1 MKKLLLIAAIFCSI
15 TLNAQDFHVGK
26 LFYTINDDGV
36 TVTVTG
42 HIDGIGAMGDLEI
55 PESVTYENQDYTVTA
70 IGYRAFY
77 NCAFLDGTLTLPNTI
92 TSIGDCAFDFCQR
105 LHGDITIPDA
115 VTYIGE
121 HAFSNTNFDGY
132 LTLGEN
138 VTTIGEAAFG
148 GCSFNGLLIIP
159 SSVTSIGSYAFW
171 DCTGFSYIIC
181 MARVPPTIGDRPFE
195 NMDCS
200 KLIVPFGRLSVYRN
214 SEWNQYFDTFVETWS
229 GSYWLNYAGG
239 NGSPENPYQIAN
251 SEQLALLAWMT
262 YEGCD
267 FAHYILTNDIFLF
280 NDRGYDWRTIG
291 DYDINV
297 NSPRYFRGVFDG
309 NNHKIFGLNI
319 ENPGQNMV
327 SGLFGCTDNA
337 TIKNVHI
344 ENAHIKNG
352 VVTGALVGSAQNT
365 IIENCTVT
373 NSHIEYSQTAGGI
386 VGTYTVNA
394 DDTFYIK
401 DCVNEA
407 RLDSIYD
414 GAGIVSAISVESGDF
429 KIESCIN
436 KGNIIAQNCSGGIA
450 GMAIQSLITNCQNFG
465 RTYGG
470 KSGGIVGRVDNCI
483 VQNCINN
490 ETGVFDG
497 GDYNAGGIVAQFSN
511 GMLLNCQNY
520 ASGYG
525 NTIGGIVGL
534 CNDIEIRQCT
544 NNGTIFGKG
553 SVCGGIMGTMGYQN
567 ILVDIYDCVNKG
579 DVVGDSVSAAGGISG
594 KHANTITRCVNKGTV
609 KASPATELHIGGLS
623 GGFQNYIT
631 NSYNRGDVIVEIK
644 TLDESLESVWA
655 GGIVGTGGQ
664 SIENVYNTGDIYIP
678 SALLAS
684 NIQVYRGN
692 IAGYEYENTY
702 DLNCYWLD
710 DDDIPA
716 CGNPDSPDLPGS
728 SAFHRGDY
736 PPYWLL
742 TIGQYG
748 TNDMIK
754 ALNAGANHECVWIE
768 DVNGGLPI
776 ITNYEDNYPLIGDEW
791 YYEITN
797 ENGSVTYQYLECAAD
812 TTIGTSRPKVIVKSN
827 TLYDKGLNVVKTHE
841 YVYSENGVVYWWD
854 KLSGSYTTLYNFNAN
869 VGDEWTI
876 SVGNQSITMH
886 VDAVS
891 YTEYS
896 GTFYRIMTVSDAQDI
911 FGGQIIC
918 GIGHTRSFF
927 PERLLSK
934 NRSYRVDGM
943 RCYWVDGEPIIQFGD
958 VDCDE
963 IYEEHHQTTPPSDN
977 KISVYPNPAYDF
989 ILINVKQP
997 THYTISDIF
1006 GKTILKGIISSDNQQ
1021 INIENLPDG
1030 MYFVNINNQIV
1041 KIIKN

>member
-1 MKKLLLIAAIFCSI
+1 MKKLLLLAAIFCSI

-42 HIDGIGAMGDLEI
+42 HIDGLSAMGELDI

-77 NCAFLDGTLTLPNTI
+77 NCAFLDGPLTLPNTI
-92 TSIGDCAFDFCQR
+92 TSIGDFAFDFCQR

-121 HAFSNTNFDGY
+121 HAFSNTSLDGY

-159 SSVTSIGSYAFW
+159 GSVTSIGSYAFW

-200 KLIVPFGRLSVYRN
+200 KLIVPFGRLSVYRQ
-214 SEWNQYFDTFVETWS
+214 SEWNQYFDTFVESWS
-229 GSYWLNYAGG
+229 GTIQYNYAGG
-239 NGSPENPYQIAN
+239 NGSPESPYQIAN
-251 SEQLALLAWMT
+251 SEQLALLAWET
-262 YEGCD
+262 TQGCGY
-267 FAHYILTNDIFLF
+267 AHYILTDDIFLF
-280 NDRGYDWRTIG
+280 NDRGYDWKTIG
-291 DYDINV
+291 KYD
-297 NSPRYFRGVFDG
+297 SKEYFKGVFDG
-309 NNHKIFGLNI
+309 NGHKIFGLDT
-319 ENPGQNMV
+319 ENQGNYKV
-327 SGLFGCTDNA
+327 SGLFGCTENS

-352 VVTGALVGSAQNT
+352 VVTGAVVGQAVNT
-365 IIENCTVT
+365 NIENCTVT
-373 NSHIEYSQTAGGI
+373 NSHIEYNQTAGGI
-386 VGTYTVNA
+386 VGVYTVNA

-407 RLDSIYD
+407 KLDSIYD
-414 GAGIVSAISVESGDF
+414 GAGIVSAISVENGDF

-436 KGNIIAQNCSGGIA
+436 KGDIIAQNCSGGIA
-450 GMAIQSLITNCQNFG
+450 GMPIKSLITNCQNFG
-465 RTYGG
+465 RTYGFRA
-470 KSGGIVGRVDNCI
+470 GGIVGRGDDCI

-490 ETGVFDG
+490 ESGIFDG
-497 GDYNAGGIVAQFSN
+497 GDNNAGGIAAEFRT
-511 GMLLNCQNY
+511 GTLLNCQNY

-525 NTIGGIVGL
+525 NTIGGIVGI

-544 NNGTIFGKG
+544 NNGTVFGKG

-567 ILVDIYDCVNKG
+567 VLVDIYDCVNNG
-579 DVVGDSVSAAGGISG
+579 DVVGESVCAAGGISG

-609 KASPATELHIGGLS
+609 KASPSTELRIGGLS

-644 TLDESLESVWA
+644 TIDESLESIWV

-664 SIENVYNTGDIYIP
+664 SIKNVYNTGNISIP
-678 SALLAS
+678 SVLLAS
-684 NIQVYRGN
+684 NVQVYRGN
-692 IAGYEYENTY
+692 IAGYEYDNTH
-702 DLNCYWLD
+702 DLNCYWFD

-716 CGNPDSPDLPGS
+716 SGNPNWPDLPGS

-748 TNDMIK
+748 TNDMVK
-754 ALNAGANHECVWIE
+754 ALNAGANHECVWNE

-776 ITNYEDNYPLIGDEW
+776 ITNYEDSYPLIGDEW

-797 ENGSVTYQYLECAAD
+797 ENGSITYQYLECAAD

-841 YVYSENGVVYWWD
+841 YVYSDNGIVYWWD
-854 KLSGSYTTLYNFNAN
+854 KLTGNYTTLYNFNAN

-876 SVGNQSITMH
+876 SVGNQCITIH
-886 VDAVS
+886 VDAVN
-891 YTEYS
+891 YNEYNN
-896 GTFYRIMTVSDAQDI
+896 TAYRILTVSDAQDI

-918 GIGHTRSFF
+918 GIGHTKSFF
-927 PERLLSK
+927 PEKLLSK
-934 NRSYRVDGM
+934 DRSYRVDGM

-963 IYEEHHQTTPPSDN
+963 IYEEHHQTTPTSDSE
-977 KISVYPNPAYDF
+977 ITVYPNPAYDF
-989 ILINVKQP
+989 ITVNVRSA

-1006 GKTILKGIISSDNQQ
+1006 GKTILTGIISSDNQQ
-1021 INIENLPDG
+1021 IDISELSCG
-1030 MYFVNINNQIV
+1030 LYFIKIANDSI
-1041 KIIKN
+1041 KIIKL

>member
-1 MKKLLLIAAIFCSI
+1 MKKFLLLAAIFCSI

-42 HIDGIGAMGDLEI
+42 HIDGLGAMGELDI
-55 PESVTYENQDYTVTA
+55 PESVTCENQDYTVTA

-77 NCAFLDGTLTLPNTI
+77 NCAFLDGPLTLPNTI
-92 TSIGDCAFDFCQR
+92 TSIGDFAFDFCQR
-105 LHGDITIPDA
+105 LHGNITIPDA

-121 HAFSNTNFDGY
+121 HAFSNTSLDGY

-159 SSVTSIGSYAFW
+159 GSVTSIGSYAFW

-200 KLIVPFGRLSVYRN
+200 KLIVPFGRLSVYRK
-214 SEWNQYFDTFVETWS
+214 SEWNQYFDTFVESWS
-229 GSYWLNYAGG
+229 GTIQYNYAGG
-239 NGSPENPYQIAN
+239 NGSPESPYQIAN
-251 SEQLALLAWMT
+251 SEQLALLAWET
-262 YEGCD
+262 TQGCGY
-267 FAHYILTNDIFLF
+267 AHYILTDDIFLF
-280 NDRGYDWRTIG
+280 NDRGYDWKTIG
-291 DYDINV
+291 KYD
-297 NSPRYFRGVFDG
+297 SKEYFKGVFDG
-309 NNHKIFGLNI
+309 NGHKIFGLNT
-319 ENPGQNMV
+319 ENQGNYKV
-327 SGLFGCTDNA
+327 SGLFGCTENS

-352 VVTGALVGSAQNT
+352 VVTGAVVGQAVNT
-365 IIENCTVT
+365 NIENCTVT
-373 NSHIEYSQTAGGI
+373 NSHIEYSRTTGGI
-386 VGTYTVNA
+386 VGVYTVNA

-414 GAGIVSAISVESGDF
+414 GAGIVSAISVENGDF

-436 KGNIIAQNCSGGIA
+436 KGDIIAQNCSGGIA
-450 GMAIQSLITNCQNFG
+450 GMPIKSLITNCQNFG
-465 RTYGG
+465 RTYGFRA
-470 KSGGIVGRVDNCI
+470 GGIVGRGDDCI

-490 ETGVFDG
+490 ESGIFDG
-497 GDYNAGGIVAQFSN
+497 GDNNAGGIAAEFRT
-511 GMLLNCQNY
+511 GTLLNCQNY

-525 NTIGGIVGL
+525 NTIGGIVGI

-544 NNGTIFGKG
+544 NNGTVFGKG

-567 ILVDIYDCVNKG
+567 IFVDIYDCINNG
-579 DVVGDSVSAAGGISG
+579 DVVGDSVIAAGGISG

-609 KASPATELHIGGLS
+609 KASPSTELRIGGLS

-644 TLDESLESVWA
+644 TIDESLENIWV

-664 SIENVYNTGDIYIP
+664 SIKNVYNTGNISIP

-684 NIQVYRGN
+684 NVQVYRGN
-692 IAGYEYENTY
+692 IAGYEYDNTH
-702 DLNCYWLD
+702 DLNCYWFD

-716 CGNPDSPDLPGS
+716 SGNPNWPDLPGS

-748 TNDMIK
+748 TNDMVK

-768 DVNGGLPI
+768 DVDGGLPI

-791 YYEITN
+791 YYEIIN
-797 ENGSVTYQYLECAAD
+797 ENGSITYQYLECAAD

-841 YVYSENGVVYWWD
+841 YVYSDNGIVYWWD
-854 KLSGSYTTLYNFNAN
+854 KLTGNYTTLYNFNAN

-876 SVGNQSITMH
+876 SVGNQCITIH
-886 VDAVS
+886 VDAVN
-891 YTEYS
+891 YNEYNN
-896 GTFYRIMTVSDAQDI
+896 TAYRILTVSDAQDI

-918 GIGHTRSFF
+918 GIGHTKSFF
-927 PERLLSK
+927 PEKLLSK
-934 NRSYRVDGM
+934 DRSYRVDGM

-963 IYEEHHQTTPPSDN
+963 IYEEHHQTTPTSD
-977 KISVYPNPAYDF
+977 KEITVYPNPANDF
-989 ILINVKQP
+989 IIINVKQP
-997 THYTISDIF
+997 TQFTISDIF
-1006 GKTILKGIISSDNQQ
+1006 GKIILKGIISYDNQQ
-1021 INIENLPDG
+1021 INISDISCG
-1030 MYFVNINNQIV
+1030 MYF
-1041 KIIKN
+1041 IKTEDLLEKFIKK

>member
-1 MKKLLLIAAIFCSI
+1 MKKFLLLAAIFCSI

-42 HIDGIGAMGDLEI
+42 HIDGLGAMGELDI
-55 PESVTYENQDYTVTA
+55 PESVTCENQDYTVTA

-77 NCAFLDGTLTLPNTI
+77 NCAFLDGPLTLPNTI
-92 TSIGDCAFDFCQR
+92 TSIGDFAFDFCQR
-105 LHGDITIPDA
+105 LHGNITIPDA

-121 HAFSNTNFDGY
+121 HAFSNTSLDGY

-159 SSVTSIGSYAFW
+159 GSVTSIGSYAFW

-200 KLIVPFGRLSVYRN
+200 KLIVPFGRLSVYRK
-214 SEWNQYFDTFVETWS
+214 SEWNQYFDTFVESWS
-229 GSYWLNYAGG
+229 GTIQYNYAGG
-239 NGSPENPYQIAN
+239 NGSPESPYQIAN
-251 SEQLALLAWMT
+251 SEQLALLAWET
-262 YEGCD
+262 TQGCGY
-267 FAHYILTNDIFLF
+267 AHYILTDDIFLF
-280 NDRGYDWRTIG
+280 NDRGYDWKTIG
-291 DYDINV
+291 KYD
-297 NSPRYFRGVFDG
+297 SKEYFKGVFDG
-309 NNHKIFGLNI
+309 NGHKIFGLNT
-319 ENPGQNMV
+319 ENQGNYKV
-327 SGLFGCTDNA
+327 SGLFGCTENS

-352 VVTGALVGSAQNT
+352 VVTGAVVGQAVNT
-365 IIENCTVT
+365 NIENCTVT
-373 NSHIEYSQTAGGI
+373 NSHIEYSRTTGGI
-386 VGTYTVNA
+386 VGVYTVNA

-414 GAGIVSAISVESGDF
+414 GAGIVSAISVENGDF

-436 KGNIIAQNCSGGIA
+436 KGDIIAQNCSGGIA
-450 GMAIQSLITNCQNFG
+450 GMPIKSLITNCQNFG
-465 RTYGG
+465 RTYGFRA
-470 KSGGIVGRVDNCI
+470 GGIVGRGDDCI

-490 ETGVFDG
+490 ESGIFDG
-497 GDYNAGGIVAQFSN
+497 GDNNAGGIAAEFRT
-511 GMLLNCQNY
+511 GTLLNCQNY

-525 NTIGGIVGL
+525 NTIGGIVGI

-544 NNGTIFGKG
+544 NNGTVFGKG

-567 ILVDIYDCVNKG
+567 IFVDIYDCINNG
-579 DVVGDSVSAAGGISG
+579 DVVGDSVIAAGGISG

-609 KASPATELHIGGLS
+609 KASPSTELRIGGLS

-644 TLDESLESVWA
+644 TIDESLENIWV

-664 SIENVYNTGDIYIP
+664 SIKNVYNTGNISIP

-684 NIQVYRGN
+684 NVQVYRGN
-692 IAGYEYENTY
+692 IAGYEYDNTH
-702 DLNCYWLD
+702 DLNCYWFD

-716 CGNPDSPDLPGS
+716 SGNPNWPDLPGS

-748 TNDMIK
+748 TNDMVK

-768 DVNGGLPI
+768 DVDGGLPI

-791 YYEITN
+791 YYEIIN
-797 ENGSVTYQYLECAAD
+797 ENGSITYQYLECAAD

-841 YVYSENGVVYWWD
+841 YVYSDNGIVYWWD
-854 KLSGSYTTLYNFNAN
+854 KLTGNYTTLYNFNAN

-876 SVGNQSITMH
+876 SVGNQCITIH
-886 VDAVS
+886 VDAVN
-891 YTEYS
+891 YNEYNN
-896 GTFYRIMTVSDAQDI
+896 TAYRILTVSDAQDI

-918 GIGHTRSFF
+918 GIGHTKSFF
-927 PERLLSK
+927 PEKLLSK
-934 NRSYRVDGM
+934 DRSYRVDGM

-963 IYEEHHQTTPPSDN
+963 IYEEHHQTTPTSD
-977 KISVYPNPAYDF
+977 KEITVYPNPANDF
-989 ILINVKQP
+989 IIINVKQP
-997 THYTISDIF
+997 TQFTISDIF
-1006 GKTILKGIISSDNQQ
+1006 GKIILKGIISYDNQQ
-1021 INIENLPDG
+1021 INISDISCG
-1030 MYFVNINNQIV
+1030 MYFIQIDNLLE
-1041 KIIKN
+1041 KFIKK

>member
-1 MKKLLLIAAIFCSI
+1 MKKFLLLAAIFCSI

-42 HIDGIGAMGDLEI
+42 HIDGLSAMGELDI
-55 PESVTYENQDYTVTA
+55 PESVTCENQDYTVTA

-77 NCAFLDGTLTLPNTI
+77 NCAFLDGPLTLPNTI
-92 TSIGDCAFDFCQR
+92 TSIGDFAFDFCQR
-105 LHGDITIPDA
+105 LHGNITIPDA

-121 HAFSNTNFDGY
+121 HAFSNTSLDGY

-159 SSVTSIGSYAFW
+159 GSVTSIGSYAFW

-200 KLIVPFGRLSVYRN
+200 KLIVPFGRLSVYRK
-214 SEWNQYFDTFVETWS
+214 SEWNQYFDTFVESWS
-229 GSYWLNYAGG
+229 GTIQYNYAGG
-239 NGSPENPYQIAN
+239 NGSPESPYQIAN
-251 SEQLALLAWMT
+251 SEQLALLAWET
-262 YEGCD
+262 TQGCGY
-267 FAHYILTNDIFLF
+267 AHYILTDDIFLF
-280 NDRGYDWRTIG
+280 NDRGYDWKTIG
-291 DYDINV
+291 KYD
-297 NSPRYFRGVFDG
+297 SKEYFKGVFDG
-309 NNHKIFGLNI
+309 NGHKIFGLNT
-319 ENPGQNMV
+319 ENQGNYKV
-327 SGLFGCTDNA
+327 SGLFGCTENS

-352 VVTGALVGSAQNT
+352 VVTGAVVGQAVNT
-365 IIENCTVT
+365 NIENCTVT
-373 NSHIEYSQTAGGI
+373 NSHIEYSRTTGGI
-386 VGTYTVNA
+386 VGVYTVNA

-414 GAGIVSAISVESGDF
+414 GAGIVSAISVENGDF

-436 KGNIIAQNCSGGIA
+436 KGDIIAQNCSGGIA
-450 GMAIQSLITNCQNFG
+450 GMPIKSLITNCQNFG
-465 RTYGG
+465 RTYGFRA
-470 KSGGIVGRVDNCI
+470 GGIVGRGDDCI

-490 ETGVFDG
+490 ESGIFDG
-497 GDYNAGGIVAQFSN
+497 GDNNAGGIAAEFRT
-511 GMLLNCQNY
+511 GTLLNCQNY

-525 NTIGGIVGL
+525 NTIGGIVGI

-544 NNGTIFGKG
+544 NNGTVFGKG

-567 ILVDIYDCVNKG
+567 IFVDIYDCINNG
-579 DVVGDSVSAAGGISG
+579 DVVGDSVIAAGGISG

-609 KASPATELHIGGLS
+609 KASPSTELRIGGLS

-644 TLDESLESVWA
+644 TIDESLENIWV

-664 SIENVYNTGDIYIP
+664 SIKNVYNTGNISIP

-684 NIQVYRGN
+684 NVQVYRGN
-692 IAGYEYENTY
+692 IAGYEYDNTH
-702 DLNCYWLD
+702 DLNCYWFD

-716 CGNPDSPDLPGS
+716 SGNPNWPDLPGS

-748 TNDMIK
+748 TNDMVK

-768 DVNGGLPI
+768 DVDGGLPI

-791 YYEITN
+791 YYEIIN
-797 ENGSVTYQYLECAAD
+797 ENGSITYQYLECAAD

-841 YVYSENGVVYWWD
+841 YVYSDNGIVYWWD
-854 KLSGSYTTLYNFNAN
+854 KLTGNYTTLYNFNAN

-876 SVGNQSITMH
+876 SVGNQCITIH
-886 VDAVS
+886 VDAVN
-891 YTEYS
+891 YNEYNN
-896 GTFYRIMTVSDAQDI
+896 TAYRILTVSDAQDI

-918 GIGHTRSFF
+918 GIGHTKSFF
-927 PERLLSK
+927 PEKLLSK
-934 NRSYRVDGM
+934 DRSYRVDGM

-963 IYEEHHQTTPPSDN
+963 IYEEHHQTTPTSD
-977 KISVYPNPAYDF
+977 KEITVYPNPANDF
-989 ILINVKQP
+989 IIINVKQP
-997 THYTISDIF
+997 TQFTISDIF
-1006 GKTILKGIISSDNQQ
+1006 GKIILKGIISYDNQQ
-1021 INIENLPDG
+1021 INISDISCG
-1030 MYFVNINNQIV
+1030 MYF
-1041 KIIKN
+1041 IKTEDLLEKFIKK

>member
-1 MKKLLLIAAIFCSI
+1 MKKLLLLAAIFCST

-42 HIDGIGAMGDLEI
+42 HIDGLGAMGELDI

-77 NCAFLDGTLTLPNTI
+77 NCAFLDGPLTLPNTI
-92 TSIGDCAFDFCQR
+92 TSIGDFAFDFCQR

-121 HAFSNTNFDGY
+121 HAFSNTSLDGY

-159 SSVTSIGSYAFW
+159 GSVTSIGSYAFW

-200 KLIVPFGRLSVYRN
+200 KLIVPFGRLSVYRQ
-214 SEWNQYFDTFVETWS
+214 SEWNQYFDTFVESWS
-229 GSYWLNYAGG
+229 GTIQYNYAGG
-239 NGSPENPYQIAN
+239 NGSPESPYQIAN
-251 SEQLALLAWMT
+251 SEQLALLAWET
-262 YEGCD
+262 TQGCGY
-267 FAHYILTNDIFLF
+267 AHYILTDDIFLF
-280 NDRGYDWRTIG
+280 NDRGYDWKTIG
-291 DYDINV
+291 KYD
-297 NSPRYFRGVFDG
+297 SKEYFKGVFDG
-309 NNHKIFGLNI
+309 NGHKIFGLNT
-319 ENPGQNMV
+319 ENQGNYKV
-327 SGLFGCTDNA
+327 SGLFGCTENS

-352 VVTGALVGSAQNT
+352 VVTGAVVGQAVNT
-365 IIENCTVT
+365 NIENCTVT
-373 NSHIEYSQTAGGI
+373 NSHIEYSRTTGGI
-386 VGTYTVNA
+386 AGVYTVNA

-414 GAGIVSAISVESGDF
+414 GAGIVSAISVENGDF

-436 KGNIIAQNCSGGIA
+436 KGDIIAQNCSGGIA
-450 GMAIQSLITNCQNFG
+450 GMPIKSLITNCQNFG
-465 RTYGG
+465 RTYGFRA
-470 KSGGIVGRVDNCI
+470 GGIVGRGDDCI

-490 ETGVFDG
+490 ESGIFDG
-497 GDYNAGGIVAQFSN
+497 GDNNAGGIAAEFRT
-511 GMLLNCQNY
+511 GTLLNCQNY

-525 NTIGGIVGL
+525 NTIGGIVGI

-544 NNGTIFGKG
+544 NNGTVFGKG

-567 ILVDIYDCVNKG
+567 VLVDIYDCVNNG
-579 DVVGDSVSAAGGISG
+579 DVVGDSVCAAGGISG
-594 KHANTITRCVNKGTV
+594 KHANTITRCVNKATV
-609 KASPATELHIGGLS
+609 KASPSTELRIGGLS

-644 TLDESLESVWA
+644 TIDESLESIWV

-664 SIENVYNTGDIYIP
+664 SIKNVYNTGNISIP
-678 SALLAS
+678 SVLLAS
-684 NIQVYRGN
+684 NVQVYRGN

-716 CGNPDSPDLPGS
+716 SGNPNWPDLPGS

-748 TNDMIK
+748 TNDMVK
-754 ALNAGANHECVWIE
+754 ALNAGANHECVWNE

-776 ITNYEDNYPLIGDEW
+776 ITNYEDSYPLIGDEW
-791 YYEITN
+791 YYEIIN

-841 YVYSENGVVYWWD
+841 YVYSDNGIVYWWD
-854 KLSGSYTTLYNFNAN
+854 KLSESYTTLYNFNAN

-886 VDAVS
+886 VDVVN
-891 YTEYS
+891 YNEYN
-896 GTFYRIMTVSDAQDI
+896 GTAYRIMTVSDEQEI

-918 GIGHTRSFF
+918 GIGHTKSFF
-927 PERLLSK
+927 PEKLLSK

-958 VDCDE
+958 VNCDE
-963 IYEEHHQTTPPSDN
+963 IYEEHHQTTPTSD
-977 KISVYPNPAYDF
+977 KEITVYPNPADDF
-989 ILINVKQP
+989 IIINVKQP
-997 THYTISDIF
+997 TQFTISDIF
-1006 GKTILKGIISSDNQQ
+1006 GKIILKGIISYDNQQ
-1021 INIENLPDG
+1021 INISELSCG
-1030 MYFVNINNQIV
+1030 LYFIKIANDSI
-1041 KIIKN
+1041 KIIKL

>member
-1 MKKLLLIAAIFCSI
+1 MKKLLLLAAIFCSI

-42 HIDGIGAMGDLEI
+42 HIDGLSAMGELDI

-77 NCAFLDGTLTLPNTI
+77 NCAFLDGPLTLPNTI
-92 TSIGDCAFDFCQR
+92 TSIGDFAFDFCQR

-121 HAFSNTNFDGY
+121 HAFSNTSLDGY

-159 SSVTSIGSYAFW
+159 GSVTSIGSYAFW

-200 KLIVPFGRLSVYRN
+200 KLIVPFGRLSVYRQ
-214 SEWNQYFDTFVETWS
+214 SEWNQYFDTFVESWS
-229 GSYWLNYAGG
+229 GTIQYNYAGG
-239 NGSPENPYQIAN
+239 NGSPESPYQIAN
-251 SEQLALLAWMT
+251 SEQLALLAWET
-262 YEGCD
+262 TQGCGY
-267 FAHYILTNDIFLF
+267 AHYILTDDIFLF
-280 NDRGYDWRTIG
+280 NDRGYDWKTIG
-291 DYDINV
+291 KYD
-297 NSPRYFRGVFDG
+297 SKEYFKGVFDG
-309 NNHKIFGLNI
+309 NGHKIFGLDT
-319 ENPGQNMV
+319 ENQGNYKV
-327 SGLFGCTDNA
+327 SGLFGCTENS

-352 VVTGALVGSAQNT
+352 VVTGAVVGQAVNT
-365 IIENCTVT
+365 NIENCTVT
-373 NSHIEYSQTAGGI
+373 NSHIEYNQTAGGI
-386 VGTYTVNA
+386 VGVYTVNA

-407 RLDSIYD
+407 KLDSIYD
-414 GAGIVSAISVESGDF
+414 GAGIVSAISIENGDF

-436 KGNIIAQNCSGGIA
+436 KGDIIAQNCSGGIA
-450 GMAIQSLITNCQNFG
+450 GMPIKSLITNCQNFG
-465 RTYGG
+465 RTYGFRA
-470 KSGGIVGRVDNCI
+470 GGIVGRGDDCI

-490 ETGVFDG
+490 ESGIFDG
-497 GDYNAGGIVAQFSN
+497 GDNNAGGIAAEFRT
-511 GMLLNCQNY
+511 GTLLNCQNY

-525 NTIGGIVGL
+525 NTIGGIVGI

-544 NNGTIFGKG
+544 NNGTVYSKG

-567 ILVDIYDCVNKG
+567 VLVDIYDCVNNG
-579 DVVGDSVSAAGGISG
+579 DVVGESVCAAGGISG

-609 KASPATELHIGGLS
+609 KASPSTELRIGGLS

-644 TLDESLESVWA
+644 TIDESLESIWV

-664 SIENVYNTGDIYIP
+664 SIKNVYNTGNISIP

-684 NIQVYRGN
+684 NVQVYRGN
-692 IAGYEYENTY
+692 IAGYEYDNTH
-702 DLNCYWLD
+702 DLNCYWFD

-716 CGNPDSPDLPGS
+716 SGNPNWPDLPGS

-748 TNDMIK
+748 TNDMVK
-754 ALNAGANHECVWIE
+754 ALNAGANHECVWNE

-776 ITNYEDNYPLIGDEW
+776 ITNYEDSYPLIGDEW

-797 ENGSVTYQYLECAAD
+797 ENGSITYQYLECAAD

-841 YVYSENGVVYWWD
+841 YVYSDNGIVYWWD
-854 KLSGSYTTLYNFNAN
+854 KLTGSYTTLYNFNAN

-876 SVGNQSITMH
+876 SVGNQCITIH
-886 VDAVS
+886 VDAVN
-891 YTEYS
+891 YNEYNN
-896 GTFYRIMTVSDAQDI
+896 TAYRILTVSDAQDI

-918 GIGHTRSFF
+918 GIGHTKSFF
-927 PERLLSK
+927 PEKLLSK
-934 NRSYRVDGM
+934 DRSYRVDGM

-963 IYEEHHQTTPPSDN
+963 IYEEHHQTTPTSDSE
-977 KISVYPNPAYDF
+977 ITVYPNPAYDF
-989 ILINVKQP
+989 ITVNVRSA

-1006 GKTILKGIISSDNQQ
+1006 GKTILTGIISSDNQQ
-1021 INIENLPDG
+1021 IDISELSCG
-1030 MYFVNINNQIV
+1030 LYFIKIGNDSI
-1041 KIIKN
+1041 KIIKM